1 MGSHSSGLRLRF
13 DARMR
18 FASGLLHRQRERR
31 PRKPGAEGEVMPA
44 SSMSATPDEL
54 FAELCKVTAN
64 WNRFDDIP
72 DGQRAAVRSIGQ
84 KLHAIGGEAVM
95 REAY

>member
-1 MGSHSSGLRLRF
+1 
-13 DARMR
+13 
-18 FASGLLHRQRERR
+18 
-31 PRKPGAEGEVMPA
+31 MPA

-95 REAY
+95 REAYYHAKAANPFVHLIQSYWHGIGDWRW